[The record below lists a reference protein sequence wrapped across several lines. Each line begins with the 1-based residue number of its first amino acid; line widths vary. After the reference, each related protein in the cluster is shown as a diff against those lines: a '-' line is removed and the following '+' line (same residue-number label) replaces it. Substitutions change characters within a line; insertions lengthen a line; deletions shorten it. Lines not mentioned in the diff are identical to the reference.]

1 MLKIEPTFIKD
12 LFVLHGT
19 SIKMNEEFS
28 IDSSQPT
35 NLPPR
40 AYPLKP
46 YTSIPLP
53 PLQWEPCEAFIFN
66 TLLSPKERSFP
77 VPRVRFGTWALIFAR
92 IPLPGSSGLEP
103 SSLQRMES
111 AWLFPKALAMLS
123 SRLNPTQ
130 PSCTWSPLYMPR
142 ITNQAL
148 CMTIP
153 F

>member
-12 LFVLHGT
+12 LYVLHRHVHQDERGIFNRFFAADELAAAGIPAEAVHINSST
-19 SIKMNEEFS
+19 S
-28 IDSSQPT
+28 
-35 NLPPR
+35 
-40 AYPLKP
+40 
-46 YTSIPLP
+46 TSM
-53 PLQWEPCEAFIFN
+53 EPCEAFIFN

-77 VPRVRFGTWALIFAR
+77 VPRVRFGTWALIFAW

-130 PSCTWSPLYMPR
+130 PSCMRGLRCICPGSR
-142 ITNQAL
+142 IGHYV
-148 CMTIP
+148 
-153 F
+153 